1 MSQSST
7 GTYQRHSKLL
17 TVASSEPRLCKSFI
31 SEQYFTEIKTEWL
44 CVFWVDTSVM
54 KQE

>member
-17 TVASSEPRLCKSFI
+17 TVASSGPRLCKSFI
-31 SEQYFTEIKTEWL
+31 SVTILHRDENRK
-44 CVFWVDTSVM
+44 VM
-54 KQE
+54 CFLG